1 MRALGVFSA
10 LALSFVGGLRPRERS
25 LLSLAARLR
34 GGESFWGPGDD
45 DADAAHEESLPD
57 HAPEDDDDD
66 DDDEARAAKAAQRW
80 TRRAFEAAH
89 EGRGR
94 SDDALPP
101 LREAASLAPDEP
113 RALHALGNAPPVR
126 RAAAALEVYARALH
140 CAPSEDFPPN
150 APLLNNVATILLAT
164 GERDLATASL
174 ERSLEIEP
182 HAPGT
187 LFNLATAKYGAA
199 LDAAAVSSQRRVA
212 LATGGRA
219 RVRAAFSSGLY
230 GEPSS
235 AFRDVLDLLDAA
247 EPHAPPGSPLRERVL
262 ALRACAS
269 NRVPGRAEH
278 AAADFEDEIAWSRA
292 LAVVVPSRRPPRAVV
307 HRAMSD
313 PGAEKELDTLR
324 KLPENKQCANC
335 GVVAQHGHGAVV
347 MTYAT
352 FVCHTCKSS
361 HQSFSHLCK
370 SVSMSYWSAKEVKKL
385 RDGGNARCRAVFM
398 GKMDPSRGLKPGAS
412 LQATKDFVDLLRR
425 LRRGAAGRR
434 RAPPAGRAFDPG
446 TAAPPAPP
454 AAAAAPDPFG
464 APVSPAAGFG
474 AFAAAPAP
482 PAAARRGLRRSRP
495 RGAAAAAAA
504 AGFDAFGSFA
514 AAPAAPA
521 APASGLGGFAAF
533 GAPPPA
539 PPAQKPAAGAGN
551 GPATASAAAAASAAT
566 GSPCR

>member
-1 MRALGVFSA
+1 MRTRGALLL

-25 LLSLAARLR
+25 LPSLAARLR

-89 EGRGR
+89 EGRSGAAASAFKRALRLTPGDAPYRAALLINAGSYLAFSGR

-113 RALHALGNAPPVR
+113 RALHALGNALHQCDAP
-126 RAAAALEVYARALH
+126 ADALEVYARALH

-278 AAADFEDEIAWSRA
+278 AAADFEDGPRA
-292 LAVVVPSRRPPRAVV
+292 L
-307 HRAMSD
+307 
-313 PGAEKELDTLR
+313 
-324 KLPENKQCANC
+324 
-335 GVVAQHGHGAVV
+335 
-347 MTYAT
+347 
-352 FVCHTCKSS
+352 
-361 HQSFSHLCK
+361 
-370 SVSMSYWSAKEVKKL
+370 
-385 RDGGNARCRAVFM
+385 RCRAHVELGLALARDASALDEALDHLFLAAEL
-398 GKMDPSRGLKPGAS
+398 GAGAPKMVEDDASAPRLEAHDDVRFARVVAS
-412 LQATKDFVDLLRR
+412 LTHNDARAAVDALIRHVR
-425 LRRGAAGRR
+425 
-434 RAPPAGRAFDPG
+434 
-446 TAAPPAPP
+446 
-454 AAAAAPDPFG
+454 AAAD
-464 APVSPAAGFG
+464 
-474 AFAAAPAP
+474 
-482 PAAARRGLRRSRP
+482 R
-495 RGAAAAAAA
+495 
-504 AGFDAFGSFA
+504 
-514 AAPAAPA
+514 APAAP
-521 APASGLGGFAAF
+521 PPEPRPSGDDDF
-533 GAPPPA
+533 
-539 PPAQKPAAGAGN
+539 
-551 GPATASAAAAASAAT
+551 
-566 GSPCR
+566 

>member
-1 MRALGVFSA
+1 MRTRGALLL

-25 LLSLAARLR
+25 LPSLAARLR

-113 RALHALGNAPPVR
+113 RALHALGNALHQCDAP
-126 RAAAALEVYARALH
+126 ADALEVYARALH

-262 ALRACAS
+262 ALRACARRS
-269 NRVPGRAEH
+269 ASRRSATPRRRSTAGRGSE
-278 AAADFEDEIAWSRA
+278 ADDGREESADADPSPLDARGDGPRA
-292 LAVVVPSRRPPRAVV
+292 L
-307 HRAMSD
+307 
-313 PGAEKELDTLR
+313 
-324 KLPENKQCANC
+324 
-335 GVVAQHGHGAVV
+335 
-347 MTYAT
+347 
-352 FVCHTCKSS
+352 
-361 HQSFSHLCK
+361 
-370 SVSMSYWSAKEVKKL
+370 
-385 RDGGNARCRAVFM
+385 RCRAHVEL
-398 GKMDPSRGLKPGAS
+398 GLALARGVGA
-412 LQATKDFVDLLRR
+412 
-425 LRRGAAGRR
+425 RRGADHL
-434 RAPPAGRAFDPG
+434 FL
-446 TAAPPAPP
+446 AAELGA
-454 AAAAAPDPFG
+454 G
-464 APVSPAAGFG
+464 APKMVEDDASAPRLEAHDDVR
-474 AFAAAPAP
+474 FARVVASLTHNDARGRQRHP
-482 PAAARRGLRRSRP
+482 PRP
-495 RGAAAAAAA
+495 RGA
-504 AGFDAFGSFA
+504 D
-514 AAPAAPA
+514 APAAP
-521 APASGLGGFAAF
+521 PPEPRPSGDDDF
-533 GAPPPA
+533 
-539 PPAQKPAAGAGN
+539 
-551 GPATASAAAAASAAT
+551 
-566 GSPCR
+566 